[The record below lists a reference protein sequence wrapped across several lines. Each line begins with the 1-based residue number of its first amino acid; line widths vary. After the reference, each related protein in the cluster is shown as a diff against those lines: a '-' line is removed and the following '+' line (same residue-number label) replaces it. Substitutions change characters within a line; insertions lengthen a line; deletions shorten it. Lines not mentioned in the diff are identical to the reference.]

1 MYHILFISYDGLT
14 DPLGQSQILPYL
26 CRLTEYGY
34 RFTIISCE
42 KSDRFQRHSARI
54 ESLLSGLPIRWEP
67 LKYHKQPPVLSA
79 IYDLQK
85 IKQRAARIHRQDPID
100 MVHTRSGTPALA
112 GMWLKKK
119 FGIRF
124 LNDVRDF
131 YSQSRIDSGQWPQN
145 KLIYRKV
152 FQYFD
157 RKEKLELSLSDGI
170 VCLTHKAKQILRD
183 SKYYKTG
190 TPLQVIPCSV
200 DMELFNPESLE
211 SSQAKQLKNQFG
223 INESDLIYS
232 YLGSVGTWYLAK
244 EMFSLFKKL
253 NKENQ
258 SSKLLV
264 ISPDDKQTILD
275 IALAAG
281 VQPDNIIITS
291 ANRQDVP
298 VLLSLS
304 QYSIFFIKPCYSKQA
319 SSPTKLG
326 EIMAMGI
333 PVITNDGIGDVTDI
347 VEKSNA
353 GIVLKELNESSYD
366 LATQDLK
373 KKIYDRKSIRQAA
386 LEHYD
391 LEKAVENYRSIYDNI
406 LKEHPVY
413 RTNENV
419 AIKNSEIA
427 AST

>member
-1 MYHILFISYDGLT
+1 M
-14 DPLGQSQILPYL
+14 Q
-26 CRLTEYGY
+26 
-34 RFTIISCE
+34 
-42 KSDRFQRHSARI
+42 SARV
-54 ESLLSGLPIRWEP
+54 ESLLSGQPIRWEP

-85 IKQRAARIHRQDPID
+85 IKQRAVRIHRRDPID

-145 KLIYRKV
+145 KLVYKKV

-157 RKEKLELSLSDGI
+157 KKEKLELSLSDGI
-170 VCLTHKAKQILRD
+170 VCLTHKAKQIISS

-200 DMELFNPESLE
+200 DMELFNPECLE
-211 SSQAKQLKNQFG
+211 SSQAKQLRNQFG
-223 INESDLIYS
+223 INDSDLIFS

-258 SSKLLV
+258 SAKLLV

-275 IALAAG
+275 IASAAG
-281 VQPDNIIITS
+281 VQLDNIVITS
-291 ANRQDVP
+291 ANRKEVP
-298 VLLSLS
+298 ALLSLS

-333 PVITNDGIGDVTDI
+333 PVITNDGVGDVTDI

-353 GIVLKELNESSYD
+353 GIVLKELNESNYD
-366 LATQDLK
+366 LAIQDLRNK
-373 KKIYDRKSIRQAA
+373 LFDRKSIRQAA
-386 LEHYD
+386 LEYYD
-391 LEKAVENYRSIYDNI
+391 LEKAAESYRSIYDSI
-406 LKEHPVY
+406 LKEHPIY

-419 AIKNSEIA
+419 AIMSSGIA